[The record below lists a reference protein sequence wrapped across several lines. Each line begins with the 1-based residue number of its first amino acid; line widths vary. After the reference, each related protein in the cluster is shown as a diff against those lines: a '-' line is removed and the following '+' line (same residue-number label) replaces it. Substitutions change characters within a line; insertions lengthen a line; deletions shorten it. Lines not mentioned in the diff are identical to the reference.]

1 MPFIDIWSAA
11 HKVMIARKV
20 PSVGLQYRKRP
31 EPSRVVSFESLRRI
45 QPECH
50 TNDGQIVSYRGV
62 IDESKTWGR
71 VPTSAINI
79 EISERS
85 MRNLHNRMISSSRVY
100 AEVA

>member
-20 PSVGLQYRKRP
+20 PSDGVQYRKRP
-31 EPSRVVSFESLRRI
+31 EPSRVVSLESLRRI
-45 QPECH
+45 QSECD

-62 IDESKTWGR
+62 ISESNTWAR
-71 VPTSAINI
+71 APNPAMNI
-79 EISERS
+79 EISKRS
-85 MRNLHNRMISSSRVY
+85 MRSLHNRMMSSSRVH

>member
-1 MPFIDIWSAA
+1 
-11 HKVMIARKV
+11 MIARKV

-50 TNDGQIVSYRGV
+50 TNDGQIVSYRGI
-62 IDESKTWGR
+62 IDESNTWGGTPS
-71 VPTSAINI
+71 PTMII
-79 EISERS
+79 EISEKSIRS
-85 MRNLHNRMISSSRVY
+85 LHNRMVSSSRFY